1 MKISSAVKALLL
13 SSLLGLGLSARSE
26 DVNVTETKTTNQTAA
41 AAAAVRVAR
50 PYVISP
56 NDQILIEVYQEP
68 DLTALRRVAED
79 GAVTVPLVGT
89 VKIGGKTIEQ
99 AQTLVRE
106 ELLKGYLVNPRV
118 TITITE
124 ATKKSFYVLGQV
136 AKPGPYPIAAGE
148 SITLVQA
155 IAMAG
160 GATGKG
166 KMKGV
171 IVKRPGPD
179 RERVYSSLDV
189 EAMQQGLTK
198 GAASNQFE
206 ILPEDTITVPEKI
219 F

>member
-1 MKISSAVKALLL
+1 MKIRSAVKALLL
-13 SSLLGLGLSARSE
+13 SSLLGLGLTARSE
-26 DVNVTETKTTNQTAA
+26 NVSITEIKNTNQTASA
-41 AAAAVRVAR
+41 AAAARAAR

-68 DLTALRRVAED
+68 DLTAPRRVGED
-79 GAVTVPLVGT
+79 GGVTVPLVGNIR
-89 VKIGGKTIEQ
+89 IGGKTIEQ
-99 AQTLVRE
+99 AQLLVRE

-118 TITITE
+118 TITVTE

-148 SITLVQA
+148 SINLVQA
-155 IAMAG
+155 IGMAG
-160 GATGKG
+160 GVTSKG
-166 KMKGV
+166 KIKGV

-179 RERVYSSLDV
+179 RELIFSNLDV
-189 EAMQQGLTK
+189 ESMQQGLTK
-198 GAASNQFE
+198 GKNSNQFE